1 MRISTN
7 ICTPFL
13 LNAPLLP
20 SDGCVDSLQLP
31 DGELKNLNRGK
42 TAQNSVKQHTGTVKP
57 LSECVR
63 EMQKR

>member
-20 SDGCVDSLQLP
+20 SSFLQVP

-42 TAQNSVKQHTGTVKP
+42 TAQNSVKKHTGTVKP